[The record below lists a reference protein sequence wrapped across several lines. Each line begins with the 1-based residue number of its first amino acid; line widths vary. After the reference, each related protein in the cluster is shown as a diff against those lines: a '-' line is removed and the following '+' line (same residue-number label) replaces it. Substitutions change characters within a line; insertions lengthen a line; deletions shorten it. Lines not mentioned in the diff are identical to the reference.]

1 VAILA
6 FLGACRPSSEKAH
19 EMAREIC
26 VRRSLERLE
35 RVGVP
40 AFDIY
45 ACMETEERLILYG
58 R

>member
-1 VAILA
+1 
-6 FLGACRPSSEKAH
+6 
-19 EMAREIC
+19 MAREIC